1 MFEQIYGKPWGLL
14 YPVPGPGWGGS
25 IIGAMICGQASVHG
39 SSSSIFGY
47 CGAIMGNEL
56 LRVLQLIVLVPL
68 LVPDIAANGPGS
80 VEAAHG
86 LGVAGKRFTP
96 RVKRTNNTYGSH
108 YFVTLSAIPL
118 RKQTG
123 YYKNTMVSLNT
134 VAYGLTENLSAS
146 GSLDLISLIRARD
159 GGPVYTGRIQV
170 CGSTSEL
177 FHLGASITFLNARVP
192 VGAPVPEGTPISN
205 GFFTALAM
213 VTLGSKDY
221 QLTLSGGLTHDGQEM
236 GRGPVFNIGGAARVL
251 ANVMLVT
258 EHWVFSDPDRG
269 FSAHAAGVRILGEA
283 LAIDVGLA
291 YDKEFSTKVT
301 PVGMPFLAA
310 TLNF

>member
-1 MFEQIYGKPWGLL
+1 MRVK
-14 YPVPGPGWGGS
+14 
-25 IIGAMICGQASVHG
+25 ASVHT
-39 SSSSIFGY
+39 SHSSIFGY
-47 CGAIMGNEL
+47 RGAIMGIEL
-56 LRVLQLIVLVPL
+56 LRILQLTVLVPL
-68 LVPDIAANGPGS
+68 LVLDVAANGPGI
-80 VEAAHG
+80 VEAPYG
-86 LGVAGKRFTP
+86 LGVAGKRSTL

-146 GSLDLISLIRARD
+146 GSLDLISLIRARE

-170 CGSTSEL
+170 CGSTSDL
-177 FHLGASITFLNARVP
+177 FHLGASLTYLNARVP
-192 VGAPVPEGTPISN
+192 VGAPVPEGTPVSS
-205 GFFTALAM
+205 GFFTAMAM
-213 VTLGSKDY
+213 FTVGSKDY
-221 QLTLSGGLTHDGQEM
+221 QLTVSGGLTHDGQET
-236 GRGPVFNIGGAARVL
+236 GRGPVLNIGGAARVL

-258 EHWVFSDPDRG
+258 EHWIFSDPDRG

-301 PVGMPFLAA
+301 AVGMPFLAA